1 MCEED
6 FSDKKKPVQW
16 EEAIKKLRGEVA
28 NNLVIQAFSDVM
40 HQEVV
45 IPTVHGVRGFV
56 IIVILPLTTAAA
68 AVTTTN
74 DDGDDD
80 DDDNNNWFVIRQ
92 LVSNNIFEMN
102 KIHCLKGFSL
112 SSFSFFMVNEFAN

>member
-6 FSDKKKPVQW
+6 FADKKKPVQW
-16 EEAIKKLRGEVA
+16 EEAIKKLRGEFA

-45 IPTVHGVRGFV
+45 VLTVHGVRGFV

-68 AVTTTN
+68 AATTTN

-80 DDDNNNWFVIRQ
+80 DDDDDNNN
-92 LVSNNIFEMN
+92 
-102 KIHCLKGFSL
+102 
-112 SSFSFFMVNEFAN
+112 